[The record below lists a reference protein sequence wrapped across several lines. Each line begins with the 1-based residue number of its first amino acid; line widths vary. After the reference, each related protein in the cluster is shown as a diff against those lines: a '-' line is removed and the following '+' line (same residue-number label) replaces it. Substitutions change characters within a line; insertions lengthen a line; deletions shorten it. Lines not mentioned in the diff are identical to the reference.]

1 MARQSKQ
8 TEQIIQEAVE
18 SFPIFATHLWH
29 YLRLPSPTPVQYQV
43 ADFLQSGPSRRIIMA
58 YRGCGKSFLT
68 AGYVLWRLRRDPNC
82 KVLVISA
89 AQDRADAFSVFCH
102 DLLRNWF
109 MVKDLFPSD
118 TQRFSKV
125 AFDVYGA
132 KPDQSPSVRSSG
144 IFGQITGSRADLIV
158 ADDVET
164 PQSCET
170 QLIRDKL
177 RESIK
182 EFDSVIKPG
191 GEIVFLG
198 TPHTQDSVYAKL
210 EVSGYNVRIWPAL
223 YPTGKKLKSYYGDR
237 LAPKIQADLEADK
250 GLAGH
255 PVDPERF
262 DWAELEAR
270 QLSIGRSTFNLQF
283 LLDISLSDEERF
295 PLKLRDLCVFRLNR
309 ENGPNKVVWLANGDK
324 ALDLPSVGL
333 HGDLFYKPAQ
343 IGDEFLEYTG
353 VVMAVDPSGR
363 GSDELGYAVVAYLN
377 GNLFLLSSGGLRGGY
392 SEPNLKKLALIAKE
406 FKVKQ
411 ILVESNLGLGMFS
424 ELLKRYLGTIYPC
437 TVEEVRHTKQKELR
451 IIDTLEPVLNQHR
464 LMVDTDVITN
474 DIASTECYP
483 GEVRSQYQL
492 FFQLTRITKEK
503 NSIRHDD
510 RLDALAM
517 AVQYFT
523 ESMAVTEQKAIAARE
538 AEQWELERKFVQGD
552 GGLSIDAL
560 GYARSLED
568 LQKALYATSGASNW
582 LEDL

>member
-1 MARQSKQ
+1 VARSKNQ

-18 SFPIFATHLWH
+18 SFPVFATHLWH
-29 YLRLPSPTPVQYQV
+29 YLRLPSPTPIQYQV
-43 ADFLQSGPSRRIIMA
+43 ADYLQTGPSRRIIMA

-68 AGYVLWRLRRDPNC
+68 AGYVLWRLRRDPDC

-210 EVSGYNVRIWPAL
+210 ETSGYTVRIWPAL
-223 YPTGKKLKSYYGDR
+223 YPTGKKLKDYYGNR

-250 GLAGH
+250 DLSGH
-255 PVDPERF
+255 PVDPLRF
-262 DWAELEAR
+262 DWDVLEAR
-270 QLSIGRSTFNLQF
+270 QMSIGRSTFNLQF
-283 LLDISLSDEERF
+283 LLDISLSDEEKF

-309 ENGPNKVVWLANGDK
+309 EQGPNKVVWMANGDK

-333 HGDLFYKPAQ
+333 HGDLFFKPAQ

-353 VVMAVDPSGR
+353 VVLSIDPSGR

-377 GNLFLLSSGGLRGGY
+377 GNLFLLASGGLRGGY
-392 SEPNLKKLALIAKE
+392 SEVNLKKLTLIAKE
-406 FKVKQ
+406 YKVKQ

-437 TVEEVRHTKQKELR
+437 SIEEVRHTKQKEVR
-451 IIDTLEPVLNQHR
+451 IIDTLEPVMNQHR
-464 LMVDTDVITN
+464 LCVDTDVILQDLAT
-474 DIASTECYP
+474 TESYP
-483 GEVRSQYQL
+483 SETRSQYQL

-523 ESMAVTEQKAIAARE
+523 ESMALTEKKAIDMRL
-538 AEQWELERKFVQGD
+538 AEQWDLERRFIQGD
-552 GGLSIDAL
+552 GGLKIDAI
-560 GYARSLED
+560 GYAQSLED
-568 LQKALYATSGASNW
+568 LQRALGASTGGSNW
-582 LEDL
+582 ITG

>member
-1 MARQSKQ
+1 MPRANKQ
-8 TEQIIQEAVE
+8 TEQIIKEAAA
-18 SFPIFATHLWH
+18 SFPVFATYLWD

-43 ADFLQSGPSRRIIMA
+43 ADYLQNGPNRRIIMA

-210 EVSGYNVRIWPAL
+210 EISGYEVRIWPAL
-223 YPTGKKLKSYYGDR
+223 YPTNKKFQTYYGNR
-237 LAPKIQADLEADK
+237 LAPKIKADLEADK
-250 GLAGH
+250 DLAGH
-255 PVDPERF
+255 PVDPKRF

-283 LLDISLSDEERF
+283 LLDISLSDEEKF

-309 ENGPNKVVWLANGDK
+309 EQGPNKVVWLANGDK

-363 GSDELGYAVVAYLN
+363 GSDELGYSVVAYLN
-377 GNLFLLSSGGLRGGY
+377 GNLFLLASGGLRGGY

-406 FKVKQ
+406 YKVKQ
-411 ILVESNLGLGMFS
+411 IVVESNLGLGMFS

-437 TVEEVRHTKQKELR
+437 SVEEVRHTKQKELR

-464 LMVDTDVITN
+464 LMVDTNVVLQDL
-474 DIASTECYP
+474 ASTESYP
-483 GEVRSQYQL
+483 SETRSQYQL

-503 NSIRHDD
+503 NSLRHDD

-523 ESMAVTEQKAIAARE
+523 ESMAVTEQKAIDARA
-538 AEQWELERKFVQGD
+538 AEQWELERKFIQGD
-552 GGLSIDAL
+552 GGLHIDAL
-560 GYARSLED
+560 GYASSFED
-568 LQKALYATSGASNW
+568 LQKALTATVGSSNW
-582 LEDL
+582 LDN

>member
-1 MARQSKQ
+1 MPRTSKQ
-8 TEQIIQEAVE
+8 TEQIIADAVA
-18 SFPIFATHLWH
+18 SFPVFATHLWH

-43 ADFLQSGPSRRIIMA
+43 ADYLQEGPSRRIIMA

-68 AGYVLWRLRRDPNC
+68 AGYVLWRLRRDPDC

-210 EVSGYNVRIWPAL
+210 EVSGYEVRIWPAL
-223 YPTGKKLKSYYGDR
+223 YPTNKKFKDYYGDR
-237 LAPKIQADLEADK
+237 LAPRIKADLSADPD
-250 GLAGH
+250 LAGH
-255 PVDPERF
+255 PVDPKRF
-262 DWAELEAR
+262 DWPELEAR

-309 ENGPNKVVWLANGDK
+309 EQGPNKVVWMANGDK

-353 VVMAVDPSGR
+353 VVMSVDPSGR

-377 GNLFLLSSGGLRGGY
+377 GNLFLLASGGLRGGY

-406 FKVKQ
+406 YKVKQ

-437 TVEEVRHTKQKELR
+437 SVEEVRHTKQKELR

-464 LMVDTDVITN
+464 LMVDTDVILH
-474 DIASTECYP
+474 DLSSTESYP
-483 GEVRSQYQL
+483 SETRSQYQL

-503 NSIRHDD
+503 NSLRHDD

-523 ESMAVTEQKAIAARE
+523 ESMALTEQKAIDSRLR
-538 AEQWELERKFVQGD
+538 EQWELERKFIQGD
-552 GGLSIDAL
+552 GGLSIDAI
-560 GYARSLED
+560 GYANSLED
-568 LQKALYATSGASNW
+568 LQKALYASSGGCNW
-582 LEDL
+582 LDS

>member
-1 MARQSKQ
+1 MPRVSKE
-8 TEQIIQEAVE
+8 TERIIQEAVE

-29 YLRLPSPTPVQYQV
+29 YLRLPSPTPVQYQL
-43 ADFLQSGPSRRIIMA
+43 ADYLQNGPERRIIMA

-68 AGYVLWRLRRDPNC
+68 AGYVLWRLRRDPDT
-82 KVLVISA
+82 KILVISA

-109 MVKDLFPSD
+109 MVKDLFPSG

-158 ADDVET
+158 ADDCET

-198 TPHTQDSVYAKL
+198 TPHTQDSIYAKL
-210 EVSGYNVRIWPAL
+210 EMAGYSCRIWPAL
-223 YPTGKKLKSYYGDR
+223 YPTEKKRQNYYGHR
-237 LAPKIQADLEADK
+237 LAPKIQDELDNDK
-250 GLAGH
+250 SLAGH
-255 PVDPERF
+255 PVDPRRF
-262 DWAELEAR
+262 GWEELEAR
-270 QLSIGRSTFNLQF
+270 QLSIGKSTFNLQF

-295 PLKLRDLCVFRLNR
+295 PLKLKDLCVFRLNR
-309 ENGPNKVVWLANGDK
+309 EQGPDKVVWMANGDK

-343 IGDEFLEYTG
+343 IGSEFLEYTG
-353 VVMAVDPSGR
+353 VVMSVDPSGR

-377 GNLFLLSSGGLRGGY
+377 GNLFLLASGGLRGGY
-392 SEPNLKKLALIAKE
+392 SETNLKKLALIGKE
-406 FKVKQ
+406 YKVKQ

-437 TVEEVRHTKQKELR
+437 SVEEVRHTKQKEVR

-464 LMVDTDVITN
+464 LMVDIDVITQ
-474 DIASTECYP
+474 DLATTECYP
-483 GEVRSQYQL
+483 TETRSQYQL

-503 NSIRHDD
+503 NSLRHDD

-523 ESMAVTEQKAIAARE
+523 ESMAQTERNAMAARA
-538 AEQWELERKFVQGD
+538 AEQWELERKFIQGE
-552 GGLSIDAL
+552 GGLSIDVM
-560 GYARSLED
+560 GYASSLED
-568 LQKALYATSGASNW
+568 LQRASTASVGGANW
-582 LEDL
+582 LDT

>member
-1 MARQSKQ
+1 VARSKNQ

-18 SFPIFATHLWH
+18 SFPVFATHLWH
-29 YLRLPSPTPVQYQV
+29 YLRLPSPTPIQYQV
-43 ADFLQSGPSRRIIMA
+43 ADYLQTGPSRRIIMA

-68 AGYVLWRLRRDPNC
+68 AGYVLWRLRRDPDC

-210 EVSGYNVRIWPAL
+210 ETSGYTVRIWPAL
-223 YPTGKKLKSYYGDR
+223 YPTGKKLRDYYGNR
-237 LAPKIQADLEADK
+237 LAPKVQADLEADK
-250 GLAGH
+250 SLSGH
-255 PVDPERF
+255 PVDPLRF
-262 DWAELEAR
+262 DWDELEAR

-283 LLDISLSDEERF
+283 LLDISLSDEEKF

-309 ENGPNKVVWLANGDK
+309 EQGPNKVVWMANGDK

-333 HGDLFYKPAQ
+333 HGDLFFKPAQ

-353 VVMAVDPSGR
+353 VVLSIDPSGR

-377 GNLFLLSSGGLRGGY
+377 GNLFLLASGGLRGGY
-392 SEPNLKKLALIAKE
+392 SEVNLKKLTLIAKE
-406 FKVKQ
+406 YKVKQ

-437 TVEEVRHTKQKELR
+437 SIEEVRHTKQKEVR
-451 IIDTLEPVLNQHR
+451 IIDTLEPVMNQHR
-464 LMVDTDVITN
+464 LCVDTDVILQDLAT
-474 DIASTECYP
+474 TESYP
-483 GEVRSQYQL
+483 SETRSQYQL

-523 ESMAVTEQKAIAARE
+523 ESMALTEKKAIDMRLS
-538 AEQWELERKFVQGD
+538 EQWDLERRFIQGE
-552 GGLSIDAL
+552 GGLKIDAI
-560 GYARSLED
+560 GYAQSLED
-568 LQKALYATSGASNW
+568 LQRALGASTGGSNW
-582 LEDL
+582 ITG

>member
-1 MARQSKQ
+1 MARSKNQ

-18 SFPIFATHLWH
+18 SFPVFATHLWH
-29 YLRLPSPTPVQYQV
+29 YLRLPSPTPIQYQV
-43 ADFLQSGPSRRIIMA
+43 ADYLQTGPSRRIIMA

-68 AGYVLWRLRRDPNC
+68 AGYVLWRLRRDPDC

-210 EVSGYNVRIWPAL
+210 ETSGYTVRIWPAL
-223 YPTGKKLKSYYGDR
+223 YPTGKKLRDYYGNR
-237 LAPKIQADLEADK
+237 LAPKVQADLEADK
-250 GLAGH
+250 SLSGH
-255 PVDPERF
+255 PVDPLRF
-262 DWAELEAR
+262 DWDELEAR

-283 LLDISLSDEERF
+283 LLDISLSDEEKF

-309 ENGPNKVVWLANGDK
+309 EQGPNKVVWMANGDK

-333 HGDLFYKPAQ
+333 HGDLFFKPAQ

-353 VVMAVDPSGR
+353 VVLSIDPSGR

-377 GNLFLLSSGGLRGGY
+377 GNLFLLASGGLRGGY
-392 SEPNLKKLALIAKE
+392 SEVNLKKLTLIAKE
-406 FKVKQ
+406 YKVKQ

-437 TVEEVRHTKQKELR
+437 SIEEVRHTKQKEVR
-451 IIDTLEPVLNQHR
+451 IIDTLEPVMNQHR
-464 LMVDTDVITN
+464 LCVDTDVILQDLAT
-474 DIASTECYP
+474 TESYP
-483 GEVRSQYQL
+483 SETRSQYQL

-523 ESMAVTEQKAIAARE
+523 ESMALTEKKAIDMRLS
-538 AEQWELERKFVQGD
+538 EQWDLERRFIQGE
-552 GGLSIDAL
+552 GGLKIDAI
-560 GYARSLED
+560 GYAQSLED
-568 LQKALYATSGASNW
+568 LQRALGASTGGSNW
-582 LEDL
+582 ITG

>member
-1 MARQSKQ
+1 MPRVSKE
-8 TEQIIQEAVE
+8 TERIIQEAVE
-18 SFPIFATHLWH
+18 SFPVFATHLWH
-29 YLRLPSPTPVQYQV
+29 YLRLPSPTPVQYQL
-43 ADFLQSGPSRRIIMA
+43 ADYLQNGPERRIIMA

-68 AGYVLWRLRRDPNC
+68 AGYVLWRLRRDPDT
-82 KVLVISA
+82 KILVISA

-158 ADDVET
+158 ADDCET

-198 TPHTQDSVYAKL
+198 TPHTQDSIYAKL
-210 EVSGYNVRIWPAL
+210 EMSCYSCRIWSAL
-223 YPTGKKLKSYYGDR
+223 YPTEKKRQNYYGHR
-237 LAPKIQADLEADK
+237 LAPKIQDELDNDK
-250 GLAGH
+250 SLAGH
-255 PVDPERF
+255 PVDPRRF
-262 DWAELEAR
+262 GWEELEAR
-270 QLSIGRSTFNLQF
+270 QLSIGKSTFNLQF

-295 PLKLRDLCVFRLNR
+295 PLKLKDLCVFRLNR
-309 ENGPNKVVWLANGDK
+309 EQGPDKVVWMANGDK

-343 IGDEFLEYTG
+343 IGSEFLEYTG
-353 VVMAVDPSGR
+353 VVMSVDPSGR

-377 GNLFLLSSGGLRGGY
+377 GNLFLLASGGLRGGY
-392 SEPNLKKLALIAKE
+392 SETNLKKLALIGKE

-437 TVEEVRHTKQKELR
+437 SVEEVRHTKQKEVR

-464 LMVDTDVITN
+464 LMVDIDVITQ
-474 DIASTECYP
+474 DLATTECYP
-483 GEVRSQYQL
+483 TETRSQYQL

-503 NSIRHDD
+503 NSLRHDD

-523 ESMAVTEQKAIAARE
+523 ESMAQTERNAMAARA
-538 AEQWELERKFVQGD
+538 AEQWELERKFIQGE
-552 GGLSIDAL
+552 GGLSIDVM
-560 GYARSLED
+560 GYATSLED
-568 LQKALYATSGASNW
+568 LQRASMASVGGANW
-582 LEDL
+582 LDT

>member
-1 MARQSKQ
+1 MPRSSKQ
-8 TEQIIQEAVE
+8 TEQIIKEAAE
-18 SFPIFATHLWH
+18 SFPVFATYLWD
-29 YLRLPSPTPVQYQV
+29 YLKLPSPTPVQYQV
-43 ADFLQSGPSRRIIMA
+43 ADYLQTGPNRRIIMA

-210 EVSGYNVRIWPAL
+210 EVSGYSVRIWPAL
-223 YPTGKKLKSYYGDR
+223 YPTGKKLKSYYGNR
-237 LAPKIQADLEADK
+237 LAPKIQADLDDDP

-255 PVDPERF
+255 PVDPQRF

-270 QLSIGRSTFNLQF
+270 QISIGRSTFNLQF
-283 LLDISLSDEERF
+283 LLDISLSDEEKF

-363 GSDELGYAVVAYLN
+363 GSDELGYAIVSYLN
-377 GNLFLLSSGGLRGGY
+377 GNLFLLASGGLRGGY
-392 SEPNLKKLALIAKE
+392 SEPNLKKLALLAKE

-437 TVEEVRHTKQKELR
+437 SVEEVRHTKQKELR
-451 IIDTLEPVLNQHR
+451 IIETLEPVLNQHR
-464 LMVDTDVITN
+464 LMVDTDVIL
-474 DIASTECYP
+474 DDLASTETYP
-483 GEVRSQYQL
+483 SEVRSQYQL

-503 NSIRHDD
+503 NSLRHDD
-510 RLDALAM
+510 RLDSLAM
-517 AVQYFT
+517 AVQFFT

-538 AEQWELERKFVQGD
+538 AEQWELERKFIQGD
-552 GGLSIDAL
+552 GGVKIDAL
-560 GYARSLED
+560 GYATSLED
-568 LQKALYATSGASNW
+568 LQKALVCHFRVC
-582 LEDL
+582 

>member
-1 MARQSKQ
+1 VPRTNKQ
-8 TEQIIQEAVE
+8 TEKIIQEAVA
-18 SFPIFATHLWH
+18 SFPVFATHLWH
-29 YLRLPSPTPVQYQV
+29 YLRLPSPTPVQYQL
-43 ADFLQSGPSRRIIMA
+43 ADYLQNGPDRRIIMA

-68 AGYVLWRLRRDPNC
+68 AGYVLWRLRRDPDC

-198 TPHTQDSVYAKL
+198 TPHTQDSIYAKL
-210 EVSGYNVRIWPAL
+210 ELAGYTCRIWPAL
-223 YPTGKKLKSYYGDR
+223 YPTAKKRTNYYGER
-237 LAPKIQADLEADK
+237 LAPKIAADLDEDK
-250 GLAGH
+250 SLAGH
-255 PVDPERF
+255 PVDPRRF
-262 DWAELEAR
+262 DWDELEAR
-270 QLSIGRSTFNLQF
+270 QISIGKSTFNLQF
-283 LLDISLSDEERF
+283 LLDISLSDEEKF

-309 ENGPNKVVWLANGDK
+309 ERGPDKVVWLANGDK

-343 IGDEFLEYTG
+343 IGSEFLEYTG
-353 VVMAVDPSGR
+353 VVLAVDPSGR

-377 GNLFLLSSGGLRGGY
+377 GNLFLLASGGLKGGY
-392 SEPNLKKLALIAKE
+392 SESNLKKLSLIAKE
-406 FKVKQ
+406 YKVKE

-424 ELLKRYLGTIYPC
+424 ELLKRYLGVIYPC
-437 TVEEVRHTKQKELR
+437 SVEEVRHTKQKELR

-464 LMVDTDVITN
+464 LMVDTNVITE
-474 DIASTECYP
+474 DIRTTECYP
-483 GEVRSQYQL
+483 GETRSQYQL
-492 FFQLTRITKEK
+492 FWQLTRITKEK

-523 ESMAVTEQKAIAARE
+523 ESMALTEKKAMDSRL
-538 AEQWELERKFVQGD
+538 AEQWELERQFIQGD
-552 GGLSIDAL
+552 NGLSVDAM
-560 GYARSLED
+560 GYAKSLED
-568 LQKALYATSGASNW
+568 LQKALGASTGASNW
-582 LEDL
+582 LMDM

>member
-1 MARQSKQ
+1 MPRTSKQ
-8 TEQIIQEAVE
+8 TEQLIQEAVA
-18 SFPIFATHLWH
+18 SFPVFATHLWH
-29 YLRLPSPTPVQYQV
+29 YLRLPSPTPVQYQL
-43 ADFLQSGPSRRIIMA
+43 ADYLQNGPDRRIIMA

-68 AGYVLWRLRRDPNC
+68 AGYVLWRLRRNPDT

-198 TPHTQDSVYAKL
+198 TPHTQDSIYAKL
-210 EVSGYNVRIWPAL
+210 ELAGYSCRIWPAL
-223 YPTGKKLKSYYGDR
+223 YPTSKKRSNYYGDR
-237 LAPKIQADLEADK
+237 LAPKLQADLDEDK
-250 GLAGH
+250 SLAGH
-255 PVDPERF
+255 PVDPKRF
-262 DWAELEAR
+262 DWDELEAR
-270 QLSIGRSTFNLQF
+270 QLSIGKSTFNLQF

-295 PLKLRDLCVFRLNR
+295 PLKLKDLCVFRLNR
-309 ENGPNKVVWLANGDK
+309 EKGPDKVVWMANGDK

-343 IGDEFLEYTG
+343 IGSEFLDYTG
-353 VVMAVDPSGR
+353 VVLAVDPSGR
-363 GSDELGYAVVAYLN
+363 GSDELGYAIVAYLN
-377 GNLFLLSSGGLRGGY
+377 GNLFLLASGGLRGGY
-392 SEPNLKKLALIAKE
+392 SEANLKKLSLLAKE

-424 ELLKRYLGTIYPC
+424 ELLKRYLGVIYPC
-437 TVEEVRHTKQKELR
+437 SVEEVRHTKQKEVR

-474 DIASTECYP
+474 DLASTECYP
-483 GEVRSQYQL
+483 SETRSQYQL

-523 ESMAVTEQKAIAARE
+523 ESMAQTEKQAMDRRL
-538 AEQWELERKFVQGD
+538 AEQWELERKFIQGD
-552 GGLSIDAL
+552 GGLSIDAI
-560 GYARSLED
+560 GYATSLED
-568 LQKALYATSGASNW
+568 LQRASMASIGGANW
-582 LEDL
+582 LDS

>member
-1 MARQSKQ
+1 MPRTSKQ
-8 TEQIIQEAVE
+8 TEQIIADAVA
-18 SFPIFATHLWH
+18 SFPVFATHLWH

-43 ADFLQSGPSRRIIMA
+43 ADYLQEGPSRRIIMA

-68 AGYVLWRLRRDPNC
+68 AGYVLWRLRRDPDC

-210 EVSGYNVRIWPAL
+210 EVSGYEVRIWPAL
-223 YPTGKKLKSYYGDR
+223 YPTNKKFKDYYGDR
-237 LAPKIQADLEADK
+237 LAPRIKADLAEDP

-255 PVDPERF
+255 PVDPKRF
-262 DWAELEAR
+262 DWNELEAR

-309 ENGPNKVVWLANGDK
+309 EQGPNKVVWMANGDK

-353 VVMAVDPSGR
+353 VVMSVDPSGR

-377 GNLFLLSSGGLRGGY
+377 GNLFLLASGGLRGGY

-406 FKVKQ
+406 YKVKQ

-437 TVEEVRHTKQKELR
+437 GVEEVRHTKQKELR

-464 LMVDTDVITN
+464 LMVDTDVVLH
-474 DIASTECYP
+474 DLSSTESYP
-483 GEVRSQYQL
+483 SETRSQYQL

-503 NSIRHDD
+503 NSLRHDD

-523 ESMAVTEQKAIAARE
+523 ESMALTEQKAIDNRLR
-538 AEQWELERKFVQGD
+538 EQWEIERKFIQGD
-552 GGLSIDAL
+552 GGLSIDAI
-560 GYARSLED
+560 GYATSLED
-568 LQKALYATSGASNW
+568 LQKALYASSGSCNW
-582 LEDL
+582 LDT

>member
-1 MARQSKQ
+1 
-8 TEQIIQEAVE
+8 
-18 SFPIFATHLWH
+18 
-29 YLRLPSPTPVQYQV
+29 
-43 ADFLQSGPSRRIIMA
+43 MA

-68 AGYVLWRLRRDPNC
+68 AGYVLWRLRRDPDC

-210 EVSGYNVRIWPAL
+210 EIVGYTVRIWPAL
-223 YPTGKKLKSYYGDR
+223 YPTGKKLKDYYGNR
-237 LAPKIQADLEADK
+237 LAPKVQADLEADK
-250 GLAGH
+250 SLSGH
-255 PVDPERF
+255 PVDPLRF
-262 DWAELEAR
+262 DWDELEAR

-309 ENGPNKVVWLANGDK
+309 EQGPNKVVWMANGDK

-333 HGDLFYKPAQ
+333 HGDLFFKPAQ

-353 VVMAVDPSGR
+353 VVLSIDPSGR

-377 GNLFLLSSGGLRGGY
+377 GNLFLLASGGLRGGY
-392 SEPNLKKLALIAKE
+392 SEVNLKKLTLIAKE
-406 FKVKQ
+406 YKVKQ

-437 TVEEVRHTKQKELR
+437 SIEEVRHTKQKEVR
-451 IIDTLEPVLNQHR
+451 IIDTLEPVMNQHR
-464 LMVDTDVITN
+464 LCVDTDVILQDLAT
-474 DIASTECYP
+474 TESYP
-483 GEVRSQYQL
+483 SETRSQYQL

-523 ESMAVTEQKAIAARE
+523 ESMALTEKKAIDMRL
-538 AEQWELERKFVQGD
+538 AEQWDLERRFIQGE
-552 GGLSIDAL
+552 GGLKIDAI
-560 GYARSLED
+560 GYAQSLED
-568 LQKALYATSGASNW
+568 LQRALGASTGASNW
-582 LEDL
+582 ITG

>member
-1 MARQSKQ
+1 MPRVSKE
-8 TEQIIQEAVE
+8 TERIIQEAVE
-18 SFPIFATHLWH
+18 SFPVFATHLWH
-29 YLRLPSPTPVQYQV
+29 YLRLPSPTPVQYQL
-43 ADFLQSGPSRRIIMA
+43 ADYLQNGPERRIIMA

-68 AGYVLWRLRRDPNC
+68 AGYVLWRLRRNPDT

-198 TPHTQDSVYAKL
+198 TPHTQDSIYAKL
-210 EVSGYNVRIWPAL
+210 ELAGYSCRIWPAL
-223 YPTGKKLKSYYGDR
+223 YPTAKKRQNYYGHR
-237 LAPKIQADLEADK
+237 LAPKIQSDLDEDK
-250 GLAGH
+250 SLAGH
-255 PVDPERF
+255 PVDPRRF
-262 DWAELEAR
+262 GWEELEAR
-270 QLSIGRSTFNLQF
+270 QLSIGKSTFNLQF
-283 LLDISLSDEERF
+283 LLDISLSDEEKF
-295 PLKLRDLCVFRLNR
+295 PLKLKDLCVFRLNR
-309 ENGPNKVVWLANGDK
+309 EQGPDKVVWMANGDK

-343 IGDEFLEYTG
+343 IGSEFLDYTG
-353 VVMAVDPSGR
+353 VVMSVDPSGR

-377 GNLFLLSSGGLRGGY
+377 GNLFLLASGGLRGGY
-392 SEPNLKKLALIAKE
+392 SETNLKKLAVIAKE

-437 TVEEVRHTKQKELR
+437 SVEEVRHTKQKEVR

-464 LMVDTDVITN
+464 LMVDTDVITK
-474 DIASTECYP
+474 DLASTECYP
-483 GEVRSQYQL
+483 TETRSQYQL

-523 ESMAVTEQKAIAARE
+523 ESMAQTEKNAMAARL
-538 AEQWELERKFVQGD
+538 AEQWELERKFIQGD
-552 GGLSIDAL
+552 GGLSVDVM
-560 GYARSLED
+560 GYATSLED
-568 LQKALYATSGASNW
+568 LQRASMASLGGANW
-582 LEDL
+582 LDT

>member
-1 MARQSKQ
+1 MPRVSKE
-8 TEQIIQEAVE
+8 TERIIQEAVE
-18 SFPIFATHLWH
+18 SFPVFATHLWH
-29 YLRLPSPTPVQYQV
+29 YLRLPSPTPVQYQL
-43 ADFLQSGPSRRIIMA
+43 ADYLQNGPERRIIMA

-68 AGYVLWRLRRDPNC
+68 AGYVLWRLRRDPDT
-82 KVLVISA
+82 KILVISA

-158 ADDVET
+158 ADDCET

-198 TPHTQDSVYAKL
+198 TPHTQDSIYAKL
-210 EVSGYNVRIWPAL
+210 EMAGYCCRIWPAL
-223 YPTGKKLKSYYGDR
+223 YPTEKKRQNYYGHR
-237 LAPKIQADLEADK
+237 LAPKIQDELDNDK
-250 GLAGH
+250 SLAGH
-255 PVDPERF
+255 PVDPRRF
-262 DWAELEAR
+262 GWEELEAR
-270 QLSIGRSTFNLQF
+270 QLSIGKSTFNLQF

-295 PLKLRDLCVFRLNR
+295 PLKLKDLCVFRLNR
-309 ENGPNKVVWLANGDK
+309 EQGPDKVVWMANGDK

-343 IGDEFLEYTG
+343 IGSEFLEYTG
-353 VVMAVDPSGR
+353 VVMSVDPSGR

-377 GNLFLLSSGGLRGGY
+377 GNLFLLASGGLRGGY
-392 SEPNLKKLALIAKE
+392 SETNLKKLALIGKE
-406 FKVKQ
+406 YKVKQ

-437 TVEEVRHTKQKELR
+437 SVEEVRHTKQKEVR

-464 LMVDTDVITN
+464 LMVDIDVITQ
-474 DIASTECYP
+474 DLATTECYP
-483 GEVRSQYQL
+483 TETRSQYQL

-503 NSIRHDD
+503 NSLRHDD

-523 ESMAVTEQKAIAARE
+523 ESMAQTERNAMAARA
-538 AEQWELERKFVQGD
+538 AEQWELERKFIQGD
-552 GGLSIDAL
+552 GGLSIDVM
-560 GYARSLED
+560 GYASSLED
-568 LQKALYATSGASNW
+568 LQRASTASVGGANW
-582 LEDL
+582 LDT

>member
-1 MARQSKQ
+1 MGSKNLDRR
-8 TEQIIQEAVE
+8 IIEAAE
-18 SFPIFATHLWH
+18 SFPVFATYLWD

-43 ADFLQSGPSRRIIMA
+43 ADYLQNGPNRRIIMA

-102 DLLRNWF
+102 DLLRNWWV
-109 MVKDLFPSD
+109 VKDLFPSD

-210 EVSGYNVRIWPAL
+210 EVSGYSVRIWPAL
-223 YPTGKKLKSYYGDR
+223 YPTGKKLKNYYGNR
-237 LAPKIQADLEADK
+237 LAPKIQADLDEDP

-255 PVDPERF
+255 PVDPRRF

-270 QLSIGRSTFNLQF
+270 QMSIGRSTFNLQF
-283 LLDISLSDEERF
+283 LLDISLSDEEKF

-363 GSDELGYAVVAYLN
+363 GSDELGYAVVSYLN
-377 GNLFLLSSGGLRGGY
+377 GNLFLLASGGLRGGY

-437 TVEEVRHTKQKELR
+437 SVEEVRHTKQKELR
-451 IIDTLEPVLNQHR
+451 IIETLEPVLNQHR
-464 LMVDTDVITN
+464 LMVDTDVILE
-474 DIASTECYP
+474 DLASTESYP
-483 GEVRSQYQL
+483 SEVRTQYQL

-503 NSIRHDD
+503 NSLRHDD

-523 ESMAVTEQKAIAARE
+523 ESMAVTEQKAIQARE
-538 AEQWELERKFVQGD
+538 AEQWELERKFIQGD
-552 GGLSIDAL
+552 GGVKIDAL
-560 GYARSLED
+560 GYATSLED
-568 LQKALYATSGASNW
+568 LQKALYASSGSASW
-582 LEDL
+582 FEEL

>member
-1 MARQSKQ
+1 MPRSSKQ
-8 TEQIIQEAVE
+8 TEQIIKEAAE
-18 SFPIFATHLWH
+18 SFPVFATYLWD
-29 YLRLPSPTPVQYQV
+29 YLKLPNPTPVQYQV
-43 ADFLQSGPSRRIIMA
+43 ADYLQTGPNRRIIMA

-210 EVSGYNVRIWPAL
+210 EVSGYSVRIWPAL
-223 YPTGKKLKSYYGDR
+223 YPTGKKLKSYYGNR
-237 LAPKIQADLEADK
+237 LAPKIQADLDDDP

-255 PVDPERF
+255 PVDPQRF

-270 QLSIGRSTFNLQF
+270 QISIGRSTFNLQF
-283 LLDISLSDEERF
+283 LLDISLSDEEKF

-363 GSDELGYAVVAYLN
+363 GSDELGYAIVSYLN
-377 GNLFLLSSGGLRGGY
+377 GNLFLLASGGLRGGY
-392 SEPNLKKLALIAKE
+392 SEPNLKKLALLAKE

-437 TVEEVRHTKQKELR
+437 SVEEVRHTKQKELR
-451 IIDTLEPVLNQHR
+451 IIETLEPVLNQHR
-464 LMVDTDVITN
+464 LMVDTDVIL
-474 DIASTECYP
+474 DDLASTETYP
-483 GEVRSQYQL
+483 SEVRSQYQL

-503 NSIRHDD
+503 NSLRHDD
-510 RLDALAM
+510 RLDSLAM
-517 AVQYFT
+517 AVQFFT

-538 AEQWELERKFVQGD
+538 AEQWELERKFIQGD
-552 GGLSIDAL
+552 GGVKIDAL
-560 GYARSLED
+560 GYATSLED
-568 LQKALYATSGASNW
+568 LQKALYATSGSANW
-582 LEDL
+582 LDS

>member
-1 MARQSKQ
+1 MPRVSRE
-8 TEQIIQEAVE
+8 TERIIQESVE
-18 SFPIFATHLWH
+18 SFPVFATHLWH
-29 YLRLPSPTPVQYQV
+29 YLRLPSPTPVQYQL
-43 ADFLQSGPSRRIIMA
+43 ADYLQNGPERRIIMA

-68 AGYVLWRLRRDPNC
+68 AGYVLWRLRRNPDT

-198 TPHTQDSVYAKL
+198 TPHTQDSIYAKL
-210 EVSGYNVRIWPAL
+210 EMAGYSCRIWPAL
-223 YPTGKKLKSYYGDR
+223 YPTAKKRQNYYGHR
-237 LAPKIQADLEADK
+237 LAPKIQSDLDEDK
-250 GLAGH
+250 SLAGH
-255 PVDPERF
+255 PVDPRRF
-262 DWAELEAR
+262 GWEELEAR
-270 QLSIGRSTFNLQF
+270 QLSIGKSTFNLQF
-283 LLDISLSDEERF
+283 LLDISLSDEEKF
-295 PLKLRDLCVFRLNR
+295 PLKLKDLCVFRLNR
-309 ENGPNKVVWLANGDK
+309 ERGPDKVVWMANGDK

-343 IGDEFLEYTG
+343 IGSEFIEYTG
-353 VVMAVDPSGR
+353 VVMSVDPSGR

-377 GNLFLLSSGGLRGGY
+377 GNLFLLASGGLRGGY
-392 SEPNLKKLALIAKE
+392 SEANLKKLALIGKE
-406 FKVKQ
+406 YKVKQ

-437 TVEEVRHTKQKELR
+437 SIEEVRHTKQKEVR

-464 LMVDTDVITN
+464 LMVDTDVITQ
-474 DIASTECYP
+474 DLATTECYP
-483 GEVRSQYQL
+483 TETRSQYQL

-523 ESMAVTEQKAIAARE
+523 ESMAQTEKKAMDARL
-538 AEQWELERKFVQGD
+538 AEQWELERRFIQGD
-552 GGLSIDAL
+552 GGLSVDAM
-560 GYARSLED
+560 GYATSLED
-568 LQKALYATSGASNW
+568 LQRASMASVGGANW
-582 LEDL
+582 LDT

>member
-1 MARQSKQ
+1 MVRSKNQ

-18 SFPIFATHLWH
+18 SFPVFATHLWH
-29 YLRLPSPTPVQYQV
+29 YLRLPSPTPIQYQV
-43 ADFLQSGPSRRIIMA
+43 ADYLQTGPSRRIIMA

-68 AGYVLWRLRRDPNC
+68 AGYVLWRLRRDPDC

-210 EVSGYNVRIWPAL
+210 ETSGYTVRIWPAL
-223 YPTGKKLKSYYGDR
+223 YPTGKKLKDYYGNR
-237 LAPKIQADLEADK
+237 LAPKIQADLEADRD
-250 GLAGH
+250 LSGH
-255 PVDPERF
+255 PVDPKRF
-262 DWAELEAR
+262 DWDELEAR
-270 QLSIGRSTFNLQF
+270 QMSIGRSTFNLQF

-309 ENGPNKVVWLANGDK
+309 EQGPNKVVWMANGDK

-333 HGDLFYKPAQ
+333 HGDLFFKPAQ

-353 VVMAVDPSGR
+353 VVLSIDPSGR

-377 GNLFLLSSGGLRGGY
+377 GNLFLLASGGLRGGY
-392 SEPNLKKLALIAKE
+392 SEVNLKKLTLIAKE
-406 FKVKQ
+406 YKVKQ

-437 TVEEVRHTKQKELR
+437 SIEEVRHTKQKEVR
-451 IIDTLEPVLNQHR
+451 IIDTLEPVMNQHR
-464 LMVDTDVITN
+464 LCVDTDVILQDLAT
-474 DIASTECYP
+474 TESYP
-483 GEVRSQYQL
+483 SETRSQYQL

-523 ESMAVTEQKAIAARE
+523 ESMALTEKKAIDMRLS
-538 AEQWELERKFVQGD
+538 EQWDLERRFIQGE
-552 GGLSIDAL
+552 GGLKIDAI
-560 GYARSLED
+560 GYAQSLED
-568 LQKALYATSGASNW
+568 LQRALGASTGGSNW
-582 LEDL
+582 ITG

>member
-1 MARQSKQ
+1 VARSKNQ

-29 YLRLPSPTPVQYQV
+29 YLKLPSPTPIQYQV
-43 ADFLQSGPSRRIIMA
+43 ADYLQTGPSRRIIMA

-210 EVSGYNVRIWPAL
+210 EIAGYTVRIWPAL
-223 YPTGKKLKSYYGDR
+223 YPTGKKLKDYYGNR
-237 LAPKIQADLEADK
+237 LAPKVQADLEADK
-250 GLAGH
+250 SLSGH
-255 PVDPERF
+255 PVDPLRF
-262 DWAELEAR
+262 DWDELEAR

-309 ENGPNKVVWLANGDK
+309 EQGPNKVVWMANGDK

-333 HGDLFYKPAQ
+333 HGDLFFKPAQ
-343 IGDEFLEYTG
+343 IGDEFIEYTG
-353 VVMAVDPSGR
+353 VVLSIDPSGR

-377 GNLFLLSSGGLRGGY
+377 GNLFLLASGGLRGGY
-392 SEPNLKKLALIAKE
+392 SEVNLKKLTLIAKE
-406 FKVKQ
+406 YKVKQ

-437 TVEEVRHTKQKELR
+437 SIEEVRHTKQKEVR
-451 IIDTLEPVLNQHR
+451 IIDTLEPVMNQHR
-464 LMVDTDVITN
+464 LCVDTDVILQDLAT
-474 DIASTECYP
+474 TESYP
-483 GEVRSQYQL
+483 SETRSQYQL

-523 ESMAVTEQKAIAARE
+523 ESMALTEKKAIDMRL
-538 AEQWELERKFVQGD
+538 AEQWDLERRFIQGE
-552 GGLSIDAL
+552 GGLKIDAI
-560 GYARSLED
+560 GYAQSLED
-568 LQKALYATSGASNW
+568 LQKALGASTGGSNW
-582 LEDL
+582 ITG

>member
-1 MARQSKQ
+1 
-8 TEQIIQEAVE
+8 
-18 SFPIFATHLWH
+18 
-29 YLRLPSPTPVQYQV
+29 
-43 ADFLQSGPSRRIIMA
+43 MA

-68 AGYVLWRLRRDPNC
+68 AGYVLWRLRKNPDT

-109 MVKDLFPSD
+109 MVQDLFPSD

-125 AFDVYGA
+125 AFDVFGS

-198 TPHTQDSVYAKL
+198 TPHTQDSIYAKL
-210 EVSGYNVRIWPAL
+210 ELAGYSPRIWPAL
-223 YPTGKKLKSYYGDR
+223 YPTAAKRKNYYGNR
-237 LAPKIQADLEADK
+237 LAPKIQTDLDNDK
-250 GLAGH
+250 TLASH
-255 PVDPERF
+255 PTDPERF
-262 DWAELEAR
+262 GWEELEAR
-270 QLSIGRSTFNLQF
+270 KESIGRSTFNLQF
-283 LLDISLSDEERF
+283 LLDISLSDEERY
-295 PLKLRDLCVFRLNR
+295 PLKLQDLCVFRINR
-309 ENGPNKVVWLANGDK
+309 TEGPDRVVWSANGDK
-324 ALDLPSVGL
+324 ALDIPSVGL

-343 IGDEFLEYTG
+343 IGSEFIPYTG
-353 VVMAVDPSGR
+353 VVLAIDPSGK

-377 GNLFLLSSGGLRGGY
+377 GNLFLLASSGLRGGY
-392 SEPNLKKLALIAKE
+392 SETNLKQLAHIAKE
-406 FKVKQ
+406 FKVKE

-437 TVEEVRHTKQKELR
+437 TIEEVRHTKQKELR
-451 IIDTLEPVLNQHR
+451 IIETLEPVMNQHR
-464 LMVDTDVITN
+464 LMVDTEIIAK
-474 DIASTECYP
+474 DISTTECYP
-483 GEVRSQYQL
+483 SETRSQYQL
-492 FFQLTRITKEK
+492 FWQMTRVSKEK

-523 ESMAVTEQKAIAARE
+523 ENMALTERKAIKSRE
-538 AEQWELERKFVQGD
+538 REQWELERQFIQGE
-552 GGLSIDAL
+552 GGLNVGVL
-560 GYARSLED
+560 GYAKTLED
-568 LQKALYATSGASNW
+568 LKKIKAGAGGGSNW
-582 LEDL
+582 LDQM

>member
-1 MARQSKQ
+1 MPRVSKE
-8 TEQIIQEAVE
+8 TERIIQEAVE
-18 SFPIFATHLWH
+18 SFPVFATHLWH
-29 YLRLPSPTPVQYQV
+29 YLRLPSPTPVQYQL
-43 ADFLQSGPSRRIIMA
+43 ADYLQNGPERRIIMA

-68 AGYVLWRLRRDPNC
+68 AGYVLWRLRRDPDT
-82 KVLVISA
+82 KILVISA

-158 ADDVET
+158 ADDCET

-198 TPHTQDSVYAKL
+198 TPHTQDSIYAKL
-210 EVSGYNVRIWPAL
+210 EMAGYSCRIWPAL
-223 YPTGKKLKSYYGDR
+223 YPTEKKRQNYYGHR
-237 LAPKIQADLEADK
+237 LAPKIQEELDNDK
-250 GLAGH
+250 SLAGH
-255 PVDPERF
+255 PVDPRRF
-262 DWAELEAR
+262 GWEELDAR
-270 QLSIGRSTFNLQF
+270 QLSIGKSTFNLQF

-295 PLKLRDLCVFRLNR
+295 PLKLKDLCVFRLNR
-309 ENGPNKVVWLANGDK
+309 EQGPDKVVWMANGDK

-343 IGDEFLEYTG
+343 IGSEFLEYTG
-353 VVMAVDPSGR
+353 VVMSVDPSGR

-377 GNLFLLSSGGLRGGY
+377 GNLFLLASGGLRGGY
-392 SEPNLKKLALIAKE
+392 SETNLKKLALIGKE

-437 TVEEVRHTKQKELR
+437 SVEEVRHTKQKEVR

-464 LMVDTDVITN
+464 LMVDIDVITQ
-474 DIASTECYP
+474 DLATTECYP
-483 GEVRSQYQL
+483 TETRSQYQL

-503 NSIRHDD
+503 NSLRHDD

-523 ESMAVTEQKAIAARE
+523 ESMAQTEKNAMAARL
-538 AEQWELERKFVQGD
+538 AEQWELERKFIQGD
-552 GGLSIDAL
+552 GGLSIDVM
-560 GYARSLED
+560 GYASSLED
-568 LQKALYATSGASNW
+568 LQRASTASVGGANW
-582 LEDL
+582 LDT

>member
-1 MARQSKQ
+1 MPRVSKE
-8 TEQIIQEAVE
+8 TERIIQESVE
-18 SFPIFATHLWH
+18 SFPVFATHLWH
-29 YLRLPSPTPVQYQV
+29 YLRLPSPTPVQYQL
-43 ADFLQSGPSRRIIMA
+43 ADYLQNGPERRIIMA

-68 AGYVLWRLRRDPNC
+68 AGYVLWRLRRDPDT

-198 TPHTQDSVYAKL
+198 TPHTQDSIYAKL
-210 EVSGYNVRIWPAL
+210 EMAGYSCRIWPAL
-223 YPTGKKLKSYYGDR
+223 YPTAKKRQNYYGHR
-237 LAPKIQADLEADK
+237 LAPKIQSDLDNDK
-250 GLAGH
+250 SLAGH
-255 PVDPERF
+255 PVDPRRF
-262 DWAELEAR
+262 GWEELEAR
-270 QLSIGRSTFNLQF
+270 QLSIGKSTFNLQF

-295 PLKLRDLCVFRLNR
+295 PLKLKDLCVFRLNR
-309 ENGPNKVVWLANGDK
+309 EQGPDKVVWMANGDK

-343 IGDEFLEYTG
+343 IGSEFLEYTG
-353 VVMAVDPSGR
+353 VVMSVDPSGR

-377 GNLFLLSSGGLRGGY
+377 GNLFLLASGGLRGGY
-392 SEPNLKKLALIAKE
+392 SETNLKKLALIGKE

-437 TVEEVRHTKQKELR
+437 SVEEVRHTKQKEVR

-464 LMVDTDVITN
+464 LMVDIDVITQ
-474 DIASTECYP
+474 DLATTECYP
-483 GEVRSQYQL
+483 TETRSQYQL

-503 NSIRHDD
+503 NSLRHDD

-523 ESMAVTEQKAIAARE
+523 ESMAQTERNAMAARA
-538 AEQWELERKFVQGD
+538 AEQWELERKFIQGE
-552 GGLSIDAL
+552 GGLSIDVM
-560 GYARSLED
+560 GYAGSLED
-568 LQKALYATSGASNW
+568 LQRASTASVGGANW
-582 LEDL
+582 LDT

>member
-1 MARQSKQ
+1 MARSKNQ

-18 SFPIFATHLWH
+18 SFPVFATHLWH
-29 YLRLPSPTPVQYQV
+29 YLRLPSPTPIQYQV
-43 ADFLQSGPSRRIIMA
+43 ADYLQTGPSRRIIMA

-68 AGYVLWRLRRDPNC
+68 AGYVLWRLRRDPDC

-210 EVSGYNVRIWPAL
+210 ETSGYTVRIWPAL
-223 YPTGKKLKSYYGDR
+223 YPTGKKLRDYYGNR
-237 LAPKIQADLEADK
+237 LAPKVQADLEADK
-250 GLAGH
+250 SLSGH
-255 PVDPERF
+255 PVDPLRF
-262 DWAELEAR
+262 DWDELEAR

-309 ENGPNKVVWLANGDK
+309 EQGPNKVVWMANGDK

-333 HGDLFYKPAQ
+333 HGDLFFKPAQ

-353 VVMAVDPSGR
+353 VVLSIDPSGR

-377 GNLFLLSSGGLRGGY
+377 GNLFLLASGGLRGGY
-392 SEPNLKKLALIAKE
+392 SEVNLKKLTLIAKE
-406 FKVKQ
+406 YKVKQ

-437 TVEEVRHTKQKELR
+437 SIEEVRHTKQKEVR
-451 IIDTLEPVLNQHR
+451 IIDTLEPVMNQHR
-464 LMVDTDVITN
+464 LCVDTDVILQDLAT
-474 DIASTECYP
+474 TESYP
-483 GEVRSQYQL
+483 SETRSQYQL

-523 ESMAVTEQKAIAARE
+523 ESMALTEKKAIDMRL
-538 AEQWELERKFVQGD
+538 AEQWDLERRFIQGE
-552 GGLSIDAL
+552 GGLKIDAI
-560 GYARSLED
+560 GYAQSLED
-568 LQKALYATSGASNW
+568 LQRALGASTGGSNW
-582 LEDL
+582 ITG

>member
-237 LAPKIQADLEADK
+237 LAPKIQGDLEKDP

-255 PVDPERF
+255 PVDPQRF

-270 QLSIGRSTFNLQF
+270 QISIGRSTFNLQF

-483 GEVRSQYQL
+483 SEIRSQYQL

-523 ESMAVTEQKAIAARE
+523 ESMALTEQKAIDSRLR
-538 AEQWELERKFVQGD
+538 EQWEIERKFIQGE
-552 GGLSIDAL
+552 GGLRIDAL
-560 GYARSLED
+560 GYAPDLES

>member
-1 MARQSKQ
+1 MPRSSKQ
-8 TEQIIQEAVE
+8 TEQIIKEAAE
-18 SFPIFATHLWH
+18 SFPVFATYLWD
-29 YLRLPSPTPVQYQV
+29 YLKLPSPTPVQYQV
-43 ADFLQSGPSRRIIMA
+43 ADYLQTGPNRRIIMA

-210 EVSGYNVRIWPAL
+210 EVSGYSVRIWPAL
-223 YPTGKKLKSYYGDR
+223 YPTGKKLKSYYGNR
-237 LAPKIQADLEADK
+237 LAPKIQADLDDDP

-255 PVDPERF
+255 PVDPQRF

-270 QLSIGRSTFNLQF
+270 QISIGRSTFNLQF
-283 LLDISLSDEERF
+283 LLDISLSDEEKF

-363 GSDELGYAVVAYLN
+363 GSDELGYAIVSYLN
-377 GNLFLLSSGGLRGGY
+377 GNLFLLASGGLRGGY
-392 SEPNLKKLALIAKE
+392 SEPNLKKLALLAKE

-437 TVEEVRHTKQKELR
+437 SVEEVRHTKQKELR
-451 IIDTLEPVLNQHR
+451 IIETLEPVLNQHR
-464 LMVDTDVITN
+464 LMVDTDVIL
-474 DIASTECYP
+474 DDLASTETYP
-483 GEVRSQYQL
+483 SEVRSQYQL

-503 NSIRHDD
+503 NSLRHDD
-510 RLDALAM
+510 RLDSLAM
-517 AVQYFT
+517 AVQFFT

-538 AEQWELERKFVQGD
+538 AEQWELERKFIQGD
-552 GGLSIDAL
+552 GGVKIDAL
-560 GYARSLED
+560 GYATSLED
-568 LQKALYATSGASNW
+568 LQKALYATSGSANW
-582 LEDL
+582 LDS

>member
-1 MARQSKQ
+1 MPRVSKE
-8 TEQIIQEAVE
+8 TERIIQEAVE
-18 SFPIFATHLWH
+18 SFPVFATHLWH
-29 YLRLPSPTPVQYQV
+29 YLRLPSPTPVQYQL
-43 ADFLQSGPSRRIIMA
+43 ADYLQNGPERRIIMA

-68 AGYVLWRLRRDPNC
+68 AGYVLWRLRRDPDT
-82 KVLVISA
+82 KILVISA

-158 ADDVET
+158 ADDCET

-198 TPHTQDSVYAKL
+198 TPHTQDSIYAKL
-210 EVSGYNVRIWPAL
+210 EMAGYSCRIWPAL
-223 YPTGKKLKSYYGDR
+223 YPTEKKRQNYYGHR
-237 LAPKIQADLEADK
+237 LAPKIQEELDNDK
-250 GLAGH
+250 SLAGH
-255 PVDPERF
+255 PVDPRRF
-262 DWAELEAR
+262 GWEELDAR
-270 QLSIGRSTFNLQF
+270 QLSIGKSTFNLQF

-295 PLKLRDLCVFRLNR
+295 PLKLKDLCVFRLNR
-309 ENGPNKVVWLANGDK
+309 EQGPDKVVWMANGDK

-343 IGDEFLEYTG
+343 IGSEFLEYTG
-353 VVMAVDPSGR
+353 VVMSVDPSGR

-377 GNLFLLSSGGLRGGY
+377 GNLFLLASGGLRGGY
-392 SEPNLKKLALIAKE
+392 SETNLKKLALIGKE

-437 TVEEVRHTKQKELR
+437 SVEEVRHTKQKEVR

-464 LMVDTDVITN
+464 LMVDIDVITQ
-474 DIASTECYP
+474 DLATTECYP
-483 GEVRSQYQL
+483 TETRSQYQL

-503 NSIRHDD
+503 NSLRHDD

-523 ESMAVTEQKAIAARE
+523 ESMAQTERNAMAARA
-538 AEQWELERKFVQGD
+538 AEQWELERKFIQGE
-552 GGLSIDAL
+552 GGLSIDVM
-560 GYARSLED
+560 GYASSLED
-568 LQKALYATSGASNW
+568 LQRASTASVGGANW
-582 LEDL
+582 LDT

>member
-1 MARQSKQ
+1 MPRVSKE
-8 TEQIIQEAVE
+8 TERIIQEAVE
-18 SFPIFATHLWH
+18 SFPVFATHLWH
-29 YLRLPSPTPVQYQV
+29 YLRLPSPTPVQYQL
-43 ADFLQSGPSRRIIMA
+43 ADYLQNGPERRIIMA

-68 AGYVLWRLRRDPNC
+68 AGYVLWRLRRDPDT
-82 KVLVISA
+82 KILVISA

-158 ADDVET
+158 ADDCET

-198 TPHTQDSVYAKL
+198 TPHTQDSIYAKL
-210 EVSGYNVRIWPAL
+210 EMAGYSCRIWPAL
-223 YPTGKKLKSYYGDR
+223 YPTEKKRQNYYGHR
-237 LAPKIQADLEADK
+237 LAPKIQDELDNDK
-250 GLAGH
+250 SLAGH
-255 PVDPERF
+255 PVDPRRF
-262 DWAELEAR
+262 GWEELEAR
-270 QLSIGRSTFNLQF
+270 QLSIGKSTFNLQF

-295 PLKLRDLCVFRLNR
+295 PLKLKDLCVFRLNR
-309 ENGPNKVVWLANGDK
+309 EQGPDKVVWMANGDK

-343 IGDEFLEYTG
+343 IGSEFLEYTG
-353 VVMAVDPSGR
+353 VVMSVDPSGR

-377 GNLFLLSSGGLRGGY
+377 GNLFLLASGGLRGGY
-392 SEPNLKKLALIAKE
+392 SETNLKKLALIGKE

-437 TVEEVRHTKQKELR
+437 SVEEVRHTKQKEVR

-464 LMVDTDVITN
+464 LMVDIDVITQ
-474 DIASTECYP
+474 DLATTECYP
-483 GEVRSQYQL
+483 TETRSQYQL

-503 NSIRHDD
+503 NSLRHDD

-523 ESMAVTEQKAIAARE
+523 ESMAQTERNAMAARA
-538 AEQWELERKFVQGD
+538 AEQWELERKFIQGE
-552 GGLSIDAL
+552 GGLSIDVM
-560 GYARSLED
+560 GYASSLED
-568 LQKALYATSGASNW
+568 LQRASTASVGGANW
-582 LEDL
+582 LDT

>member
-1 MARQSKQ
+1 MASGNHK
-8 TEQIIQEAVE
+8 QIIKEAVD
-18 SFPIFATHLWH
+18 SFPVFATHLWH
-29 YLRLPSPTPVQYQV
+29 FLRLPSPTPVQYQL
-43 ADFLQSGPSRRIIMA
+43 ADYLQNGPNRRIIMA

-68 AGYVLWRLRRDPNC
+68 AGYVLWRLRKDPDT

-109 MVKDLFPSD
+109 MVQDLFPSD

-125 AFDVYGA
+125 AFDVFGS

-191 GEIVFLG
+191 GQIVFLG
-198 TPHTQDSVYAKL
+198 TPHTQDSIYAKL
-210 EVSGYNVRIWPAL
+210 ELAGYRARIWPAL
-223 YPTGKKLKSYYGDR
+223 YPTAKKLKDYYGDR
-237 LAPKIQADLEADK
+237 LAPKIESDLKQDK
-250 GLAGH
+250 TLAGH
-255 PVDPERF
+255 PTDPGRF
-262 DWAELEAR
+262 GWEELEAR
-270 QLSIGRSTFNLQF
+270 KESIGRSTFNLQF
-283 LLDISLSDEERF
+283 LLDISLSDSERY
-295 PLKLRDLCVFRLNR
+295 PLKLQDLCIFRLNR
-309 ENGPNKVVWLANGDK
+309 EQGPDKVVWSANGDK

-343 IGDEFLEYTG
+343 IGSEFVEYTG
-353 VVMAVDPSGR
+353 VVLAIDPAGK

-377 GNLFLLSSGGLRGGY
+377 GNLFLLASGGLRGGY
-392 SEPNLKKLALIAKE
+392 SEVNLKKLTLIAKE
-406 FKVKQ
+406 YKVKEV
-411 ILVESNLGLGMFS
+411 LVESNLGLGMFS

-437 TVEEVRHTKQKELR
+437 SIEEVRHTKQKELR
-451 IIDTLEPVLNQHR
+451 IIETLEPVMNQHR
-464 LMVDTDVITN
+464 LMVDTDIIAK
-474 DIASTECYP
+474 DIATTEVYP
-483 GEVRSQYQL
+483 SETRAQYQL
-492 FFQLTRITKEK
+492 FWQMTRISKEK

-523 ESMAVTEQKAIAARE
+523 ENMALTEQKAIKSRE
-538 AEQWELERKFVQGD
+538 REQWELERQFIQGE
-552 GGLSIDAL
+552 GGLNVGTL
-560 GYARSLED
+560 GYAKTLED
-568 LQKALYATSGASNW
+568 LQKASSAVLGGSSW
-582 LEDL
+582 LDSM

>member
-1 MARQSKQ
+1 MSRTSKQ
-8 TEQIIQEAVE
+8 TEQIIKEAAE
-18 SFPIFATHLWH
+18 SFPVFATYLWD

-43 ADFLQSGPSRRIIMA
+43 ADYLQNGPNRRIIMA

-210 EVSGYNVRIWPAL
+210 EVSGYSVRIWPAL
-223 YPTGKKLKSYYGDR
+223 YPTGKKLKNYYGNR
-237 LAPKIQADLEADK
+237 LAPKIQADLDEDP

-255 PVDPERF
+255 PVDPRRF

-270 QLSIGRSTFNLQF
+270 QMSIGRSTFNLQF
-283 LLDISLSDEERF
+283 LLDISLSDEEKF

-363 GSDELGYAVVAYLN
+363 GSDELGYAVVSYLN
-377 GNLFLLSSGGLRGGY
+377 GNLFLLASGGLRGGY

-437 TVEEVRHTKQKELR
+437 SVEEVRHTKQKELR
-451 IIDTLEPVLNQHR
+451 IIETLEPVLNQHR
-464 LMVDTDVITN
+464 LMVDTDVILEDLAT
-474 DIASTECYP
+474 TESYP
-483 GEVRSQYQL
+483 SEVRSQYQL

-503 NSIRHDD
+503 NSLRHDD

-538 AEQWELERKFVQGD
+538 AEQWELERKFIQGD
-552 GGLSIDAL
+552 GGVKIDAL
-560 GYARSLED
+560 GYATSLED
-568 LQKALYATSGASNW
+568 LQKALYASSGSASW
-582 LEDL
+582 LEEL

>member
-1 MARQSKQ
+1 MPRPNKA
-8 TEQIIQEAVE
+8 TEKIIQEAVA
-18 SFPIFATHLWH
+18 SFPVFATHLWH
-29 YLRLPSPTPVQYQV
+29 YLRLPSPTPVQYQL
-43 ADFLQSGPSRRIIMA
+43 ADYLQNGPDRRIIMA

-68 AGYVLWRLRRDPNC
+68 AGYVLWRLRRDPDT

-198 TPHTQDSVYAKL
+198 TPHTQDSIYAKL
-210 EVSGYNVRIWPAL
+210 ELAGYSCRIWPAL
-223 YPTGKKLKSYYGDR
+223 YPTAKKLKNYYGDR
-237 LAPKIQADLEADK
+237 LAPKILADLEEDK
-250 GLAGH
+250 SLAGH
-255 PVDPERF
+255 PVDPQRF
-262 DWAELEAR
+262 DWEELEAR
-270 QLSIGRSTFNLQF
+270 QLSIGKSTFNLQF

-295 PLKLRDLCVFRLNR
+295 PLKLKDLCVFRLNR
-309 ENGPNKVVWLANGDK
+309 EKGPDKVVWLANGDK

-343 IGDEFLEYTG
+343 IGSEFLDYTG

-377 GNLFLLSSGGLRGGY
+377 GNLFLLASGGLRGGY
-392 SEPNLKKLALIAKE
+392 SEPNLKKLALIGKE
-406 FKVKQ
+406 YKVKQ

-424 ELLKRYLGTIYPC
+424 ELLKRYLGVIYPC
-437 TVEEVRHTKQKELR
+437 SVEEVRHTKQKEVR

-464 LMVDTDVITN
+464 LMVDTDVITQ
-474 DIASTECYP
+474 DLASTECYP
-483 GEVRSQYQL
+483 SETRSQYQL

-523 ESMAVTEQKAIAARE
+523 ESMAQTEKQAMDRRL
-538 AEQWELERKFVQGD
+538 AEQWELERKFIQGD
-552 GGLSIDAL
+552 NGLSIDAI

-568 LQKALYATSGASNW
+568 LQKASMASLGGANW
-582 LEDL
+582 LDT

>member
-1 MARQSKQ
+1 MPRVSKE
-8 TEQIIQEAVE
+8 TERIIQEAVE
-18 SFPIFATHLWH
+18 SFPVFATHLWH
-29 YLRLPSPTPVQYQV
+29 YLRLPSPTPVQYQL
-43 ADFLQSGPSRRIIMA
+43 ADYLQNGPERRIIMA

-68 AGYVLWRLRRDPNC
+68 AGYVLWRLRRDPDT
-82 KVLVISA
+82 KILVISA

-158 ADDVET
+158 ADDCET

-198 TPHTQDSVYAKL
+198 TPHTQDSIYAKL
-210 EVSGYNVRIWPAL
+210 EMAGYCCRIWPAL
-223 YPTGKKLKSYYGDR
+223 YPTEKKRQNYYGHR
-237 LAPKIQADLEADK
+237 LAPKIQDELDNDK
-250 GLAGH
+250 SLAGH
-255 PVDPERF
+255 PVDPRRF
-262 DWAELEAR
+262 GWEELEAR
-270 QLSIGRSTFNLQF
+270 QLSIGKSTFNLQF

-295 PLKLRDLCVFRLNR
+295 PLKLKDLCVFRLNR
-309 ENGPNKVVWLANGDK
+309 EQGPDKVVWMANGDK

-343 IGDEFLEYTG
+343 IGSEFLEYTG
-353 VVMAVDPSGR
+353 VVMSVDPSGR

-377 GNLFLLSSGGLRGGY
+377 GNLFLLASGGLRGGY
-392 SEPNLKKLALIAKE
+392 SETNLKKLALIGKE

-437 TVEEVRHTKQKELR
+437 SVEEVRHTKQKEVR

-464 LMVDTDVITN
+464 LMVDIDVITQ
-474 DIASTECYP
+474 DLATTECYP
-483 GEVRSQYQL
+483 TETRSQYQL

-503 NSIRHDD
+503 NSLRHDD

-523 ESMAVTEQKAIAARE
+523 ESMAQTERNAMAARA
-538 AEQWELERKFVQGD
+538 AEQWELERKFIQGE
-552 GGLSIDAL
+552 GGLSIDVM
-560 GYARSLED
+560 GYASSLED
-568 LQKALYATSGASNW
+568 LQRASTASVGGANW
-582 LEDL
+582 LDT

>member
-250 GLAGH
+250 GLAGY

-582 LEDL
+582 LDN

>member
-1 MARQSKQ
+1 MARSKNQ

-29 YLRLPSPTPVQYQV
+29 YLKLPSPTPIQYQV
-43 ADFLQSGPSRRIIMA
+43 ADYLQTGPSRRIIMA

-210 EVSGYNVRIWPAL
+210 EIAGYTVRIWPAL
-223 YPTGKKLKSYYGDR
+223 YPTGKKLKDYYGNR
-237 LAPKIQADLEADK
+237 LAPKVQADLEADK
-250 GLAGH
+250 SLSGH
-255 PVDPERF
+255 PVDPLRF
-262 DWAELEAR
+262 DWDELEAR

-309 ENGPNKVVWLANGDK
+309 EQGPNKVVWMANGDK

-333 HGDLFYKPAQ
+333 HGDLFFKPAQ

-353 VVMAVDPSGR
+353 VVLSIDPSGR

-377 GNLFLLSSGGLRGGY
+377 GNLFLLASGGLRGGY
-392 SEPNLKKLALIAKE
+392 SEVNLKKLTLIAKE
-406 FKVKQ
+406 YKVKQ

-437 TVEEVRHTKQKELR
+437 SIEEVRHTKQKEVR
-451 IIDTLEPVLNQHR
+451 IIDTLEPVMNQHR
-464 LMVDTDVITN
+464 LCVDTDVILQDLAT
-474 DIASTECYP
+474 TESYP
-483 GEVRSQYQL
+483 SETRSQYQL

-523 ESMAVTEQKAIAARE
+523 ESMALTEKKAIDMRLS
-538 AEQWELERKFVQGD
+538 EQWDLERRFIQGE
-552 GGLSIDAL
+552 GGLKIDAI
-560 GYARSLED
+560 GYAQSLED
-568 LQKALYATSGASNW
+568 LQRALGASTGGSNW
-582 LEDL
+582 ITG